1 MIQREIT
8 TPIKIEKKVYQGYGL
23 TKWKDTT
30 LFVHYGVPG
39 DVVEAKIILR
49 KRGFSFAEIDK
60 LKEASPARIAVDCD
74 AFGKCGGCD
83 WLNIRY
89 ENQLKY
95 KEEILN
101 EFFYKYPSEVL
112 PMYGCKQ
119 PEHYRNKCFYP
130 LAMKNGKPEF
140 GMFARGS
147 HSVTSHEKCFLQPEV
162 FDELAKVFCH
172 YITNSKE
179 TIYNEHNGIGNI
191 RHIGFRMAPET
202 GEVLVIIVT
211 TKRRIAFSKQL
222 VRALHAVYGNI
233 SGVIQNINA
242 EKGNVIMG
250 RDYKLLD
257 GEAYMNGVLAGKK
270 FKLSYD
276 AFFQVN
282 NETATAMIEYCKE
295 QVKEDAI
302 LIDAYCGTGTIGIS
316 LADKVQK
323 VIGIDFSLAA
333 IRNARQNT
341 LINEIGNC
349 EFIRGDVAK
358 EISEVLSNSKSDTII
373 FDPPR
378 KGLEPETIAAV
389 TESKIPQVIYI
400 SCNPSTQIRDIKL
413 FIEAGY
419 ELKSRRGF
427 DMFPQTW
434 HIENVVVLEC
444 K

>member
-1 MIQREIT
+1 
-8 TPIKIEKKVYQGYGL
+8 
-23 TKWKDTT
+23 
-30 LFVHYGVPG
+30 
-39 DVVEAKIILR
+39 
-49 KRGFSFAEIDK
+49 
-60 LKEASPARIAVDCD
+60 
-74 AFGKCGGCD
+74 
-83 WLNIRY
+83 
-89 ENQLKY
+89 
-95 KEEILN
+95 
-101 EFFYKYPSEVL
+101 
-112 PMYGCKQ
+112 
-119 PEHYRNKCFYP
+119 
-130 LAMKNGKPEF
+130 
-140 GMFARGS
+140 
-147 HSVTSHEKCFLQPEV
+147 
-162 FDELAKVFCH
+162 
-172 YITNSKE
+172 
-179 TIYNEHNGIGNI
+179 
-191 RHIGFRMAPET
+191 MAPET

-257 GEAYMNGVLAGKK
+257 GEAYMNGILAGKK